1 MSITIKTKVSN
12 MDKVRATNATD
23 SSFPSRPPTKTQPSG
38 EGVYDAANGA
48 AETGNILKIIPFGVG
63 SNDQTFDIR
72 ILGWSKV
79 GTGVGSGLWV
89 PVILAEASCVLSSS
103 APGVDNKLVDSTNFF
118 CDTITALTAL
128 NALTSV
134 EIVSPA
140 NNVPGFLAVDYRGF
154 KLIEIVFD
162 MTGATSGNA
171 LVGTY

>member
-12 MDKVRATNATD
+12 MDKVRSTNATD
-23 SSFPSRPPTKTQPSG
+23 TSFPSRVPTTTQPSG

-63 SNDQTFDIR
+63 SNDQTFDMRVI
-72 ILGWSKV
+72 GWSKV
-79 GTGVGSGLWV
+79 GTGVGSGIWI
-89 PVILAEASCVLSSS
+89 PVILSQVSCTLSS
-103 APGVDNKLVDSTNFF
+103 ACPGVASTTVDNTNLF

-128 NALTSV
+128 NTLTSV
-134 EIVSPA
+134 EVVSPA
-140 NNVPGFLAVDYRGF
+140 NDFPGFLAVDYRGF